1 MAPKENLVNVQLH
14 YASSEFT
21 RFFTIVSD
29 YKWLIA
35 ATVVAFFLLLYW
47 LWRR

>member
-1 MAPKENLVNVQLH
+1 MAPKENLVQVQLH

-21 RFFTIVSD
+21 RFFTIVGE

-35 ATVVAFFLLLYW
+35 AAIAALLLLLYW